1 MIPIGKQC
9 ASGLSLLLSACR
21 CFTSSAAHGRI
32 GRPPST
38 PVPMSRNKFIPVL
51 GAGAAVPAA
60 GGAPPV
66 PDAVTNA
73 AAAPRGFC
81 QIPERS
87 GLPSGVLGAGALT
100 SGCPLA
106 VFAIRGV
113 GYAAH
118 CADSDV
124 DVAAI
129 IAVRHR
135 ALTNLFISGLP
146 TCGWNLLE
154 SG

>member
-21 CFTSSAAHGRI
+21 FFTSSAAHGRI
-32 GRPPST
+32 GKPPWT

-66 PDAVTNA
+66 PDAVSNA
-73 AAAPRGFC
+73 AAGPRGFC

-87 GLPSGVLGAGALT
+87 GLPSGVRGAGAFT
-100 SGCPLA
+100 SGWPVA
-106 VFAIRGV
+106 VFGTRGV
-113 GYAAH
+113 GYAAD

-124 DVAAI
+124 EIAAR
-129 IAVRHR
+129 IAVNHT
-135 ALTNLFISGLP
+135 ALANLFISALP
-146 TCGWNLLE
+146 ICEGNLFK